1 MTPFESLLVG
11 HLVGD
16 FLFQPDWQAA
26 GKRHNSA
33 VCAAHAGFYFVG
45 LLLVG
50 FLFLPWWAYPA
61 VVLPHFAVDRLG
73 LARRYMAWFG
83 QEKFATGDYKSWS
96 VVAVDQIIHLAC
108 IFPVAALCTRA
119 APDRLDVA
127 LFLLVC
133 IVVSPVLWAAA
144 WRRGLLSPPQ
154 TVLGGLL
161 GGELTETK
169 VDSADPRERGM
180 RVPFEDFTCFVSE
193 NDPSHR
199 KRFRLVAFH
208 AGSSYTNSADGD
220 TEDAALYKLEAALLD
235 DFPDRRQRYNDRDF
249 LEDMGAQIEAK
260 NFPVPAKRFDA
271 HAAAYKTPGRLTCE
285 GILVDMD
292 PPYLGHRRVMLPYHG
307 ADEWPDFCARVHAL
321 IEDGARATAVLDN
334 VRSRFE
340 AARAGDASVLDRRL
354 DAVRVDDVEPLTPL
368 PATKPAGDK

>member
-16 FLFQPDWQAA
+16 FLFQNDWQAA

-33 VCAAHAGFYFVG
+33 VCAAHAGFYFIG

-144 WRRGLLSPPQ
+144 GLPPGEVDPAEAEALMAAVAVHVRTWPPDGNGLAKDRVPTPDQIQRTIDSLVRLKRDAEAGLLSD
-154 TVLGGLL
+154 V
-161 GGELTETK
+161 K
-169 VDSADPRERGM
+169 VR
-180 RVPFEDFTCFVSE
+180 
-193 NDPSHR
+193 
-199 KRFRLVAFH
+199 
-208 AGSSYTNSADGD
+208 
-220 TEDAALYKLEAALLD
+220 
-235 DFPDRRQRYNDRDF
+235 
-249 LEDMGAQIEAK
+249 
-260 NFPVPAKRFDA
+260 
-271 HAAAYKTPGRLTCE
+271 
-285 GILVDMD
+285 
-292 PPYLGHRRVMLPYHG
+292 
-307 ADEWPDFCARVHAL
+307 
-321 IEDGARATAVLDN
+321 
-334 VRSRFE
+334 
-340 AARAGDASVLDRRL
+340 
-354 DAVRVDDVEPLTPL
+354 
-368 PATKPAGDK
+368 